1 MVSFFYFYFRTG
13 NYSDIPVLCLGKFTA
28 SYALDTPDTYGAYVT
43 VRDDGVSPP
52 TSAVF
57 KFLDIR
63 ILPGSADAAMT
74 EIASA
79 DATLVAGTFILIF
92 IWAM

>member
-1 MVSFFYFYFRTG
+1 MC
-13 NYSDIPVLCLGKFTA
+13 IGKFTA
-28 SYALDTPDTYGAYVT
+28 NYALDTPDTYGAYVT

-57 KFLDIR
+57 KFLKLR

-79 DATLVAGTFILIF
+79 DATLVAGTCIF
-92 IWAM
+92 NFYMGNVTDGVFCSQEPRVAWRSD

>member
-1 MVSFFYFYFRTG
+1 MTVWR
-13 NYSDIPVLCLGKFTA
+13 VLCIGKFTA
-28 SYALDTPDTYGAYVT
+28 NYALDTPDTYGAYVT

-57 KFLDIR
+57 KSLNIR

-74 EIASA
+74 EIAGA
-79 DATLVAGTFILIF
+79 DASLVAGTFFLF
-92 IWAM
+92 MYRQLD

>member
-1 MVSFFYFYFRTG
+1 M
-13 NYSDIPVLCLGKFTA
+13 
-28 SYALDTPDTYGAYVT
+28 T

-57 KFLDIR
+57 KLLNIR

-74 EIASA
+74 EIAGA
-79 DATLVAGTFILIF
+79 DATLVAGTFIFNLHMGNVTDVVF
-92 IWAM
+92 CSQEPRVAWRSD

>member
-1 MVSFFYFYFRTG
+1 M
-13 NYSDIPVLCLGKFTA
+13 
-28 SYALDTPDTYGAYVT
+28 DTPDTYGAYVT

-57 KFLDIR
+57 KSLKIR

-79 DATLVAGTFILIF
+79 YASLVAGTFFFNSRIGNVTDGVF
-92 IWAM
+92 CSQEPRVAWRSD

>member
-1 MVSFFYFYFRTG
+1 M
-13 NYSDIPVLCLGKFTA
+13 
-28 SYALDTPDTYGAYVT
+28 DTPDTYGAYVT

-57 KFLDIR
+57 KLLNIR

-74 EIASA
+74 EIAGA
-79 DATLVAGTFILIF
+79 DASLVAGTFF
-92 IWAM
+92 

>member
-1 MVSFFYFYFRTG
+1 MC
-13 NYSDIPVLCLGKFTA
+13 IGKFTA
-28 SYALDTPDTYGAYVT
+28 NYALDTPDTYGAYVT

-57 KFLDIR
+57 KILDIR

>member
-1 MVSFFYFYFRTG
+1 MC
-13 NYSDIPVLCLGKFTA
+13 IGKCTA

-57 KFLDIR
+57 KSLNIR

-74 EIASA
+74 EVAGA
-79 DATLVAGTFILIF
+79 DASLVAGTFFLNF
-92 IWAM
+92 YMGNVTDVVFCPQEPRVAWRSD

>member
-1 MVSFFYFYFRTG
+1 MC
-13 NYSDIPVLCLGKFTA
+13 IGKFTA
-28 SYALDTPDTYGAYVT
+28 NYALDTPDTYGAYVT

-57 KFLDIR
+57 KSLNIR

-74 EIASA
+74 EIAGA
-79 DATLVAGTFILIF
+79 DASLVAGTFFLIF
-92 IWAM
+92 HMENVTDVVFCSQEPRVAWRSD

>member
-1 MVSFFYFYFRTG
+1 MC
-13 NYSDIPVLCLGKFTA
+13 IGKFTA

-57 KFLDIR
+57 KSLHIR

-74 EIASA
+74 KVASA
-79 DATLVAGTFILIF
+79 DASLVAGTFILVF
-92 IWAM
+92 TWAM

>member
-1 MVSFFYFYFRTG
+1 MC
-13 NYSDIPVLCLGKFTA
+13 IGKFTA

-57 KFLDIR
+57 KSLHIR

-74 EIASA
+74 KVASA
-79 DATLVAGTFILIF
+79 DASLVACTFILVF
-92 IWAM
+92 TWAM

>member
-1 MVSFFYFYFRTG
+1 M
-13 NYSDIPVLCLGKFTA
+13 
-28 SYALDTPDTYGAYVT
+28 DTPDTYGAYVT

-63 ILPGSADAAMT
+63 ILPGSADAGMT

-92 IWAM
+92 ISAM